1 MSDRQASAAR
11 ETMIAD
17 VRSHT
22 RHALAQIGL
31 RLAHSLAQRFDRQQ
45 TPAVSGLAD
54 PARDMLAEALA
65 FADQFARD
73 LGPAT
78 RPPPPVHPLPR
89 LEAIARV
96 PSIAAM
102 LSDLVLLACLP
113 EAHEG
118 YGTLCRLMHPDG
130 VSRPTGALAL
140 HWLESEAGHSALPDP
155 FAVRDQMEDPLVHS
169 PL

>member
-96 PSIAAM
+96 PSIAA
-102 LSDLVLLACLP
+102 DAC
-113 EAHEG
+113 AN
-118 YGTLCRLMHPDG
+118 
-130 VSRPTGALAL
+130 
-140 HWLESEAGHSALPDP
+140 SALRTACPLPIPPDATTGFP
-155 FAVRDQMEDPLVHS
+155 FASCNTIGKVSYKPLDAHGRLPQCPGTPDNRSQDPKLREHS
-169 PL
+169 RHS